1 MLTISFISI
10 IAKRAIKMI
19 FKSLFILI
27 AIIKIV
33 LALDNQIVDDQPI
46 GFEEKF
52 SGLLDQLS
60 KLFEEGIEVFFG
72 IFLWRSHIN
81 FRLK

>member
-60 KLFEEGIEVFFG
+60 KLFEEGIEVYFR